1 MLCGFA
7 EEMASEL
14 NLKGEGPHKAVKM
27 EKETQAETGIE
38 AMPPC
43 PEEKASTEEPRGHA
57 IA

>member
-1 MLCGFA
+1 
-7 EEMASEL
+7 MASEL